1 MKIELKNRFGRIVRL
16 PIVLLVLAFGA
27 GFASVGQAQD
37 IPAIVVTA
45 ERPTRCAPLLSWQHR
60 ELRNAIRDGASHAV
74 WKTRVSVATDL
85 GVKLNSRQ
93 RPFTIAGKD
102 AYGRG

>member
-1 MKIELKNRFGRIVRL
+1 MKIELKNRFRRIARL
-16 PIVLLVLAFGA
+16 PTVLLLLALSA

-37 IPAIVVTA
+37 IPVIVVTA
-45 ERPTRCAPLLSWQHR
+45 ERPTICASALTRDQK
-60 ELRNAIRDGASHAV
+60 LRNAIRSGASHAV

-93 RPFTIAGKD
+93 RPFRVAGKD
-102 AYGRG
+102 AHTRG